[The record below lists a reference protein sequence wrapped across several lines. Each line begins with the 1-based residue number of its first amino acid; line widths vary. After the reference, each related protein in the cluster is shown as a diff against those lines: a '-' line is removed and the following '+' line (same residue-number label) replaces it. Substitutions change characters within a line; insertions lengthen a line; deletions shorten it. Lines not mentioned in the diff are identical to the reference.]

1 MLTLNQ
7 LNQSLEET
15 ESLRLVT
22 QVYSELA
29 SNRLQQVRAN
39 IERNRKIFDELF
51 QLYYVVN
58 MKAAGQG
65 IFTAK
70 GKSAAV
76 SLLLTSNHLFYGSL
90 ETPLIKAFML
100 NTAKGETER
109 VVLGKT
115 GLEYLK
121 GVDYREPFRGLV
133 LEEDF
138 PNNEELLGLA
148 IDLARYRKVLVY
160 YSRFKNVLTQRWH
173 ILDISSFVPESPVS
187 MGSISRF
194 FEYIFEPEIGEML
207 KFFEVQIGK
216 ILLSQAFLEAELSRT
231 ASRLVSMDEA
241 QSRALE
247 LLNFESD
254 ARAQMIRSLDN
265 MKLLEMITGL
275 KSLKGN
281 ENDF

>member
-1 MLTLNQ
+1 MLTLTQ
-7 LNQSLEET
+7 LNQSIEET

-29 SNRLQQVRAN
+29 SNRLGQIRAN

-51 QLYYVVN
+51 QLYYIVN

-65 IFTAK
+65 IFTIQGKAK
-70 GKSAAV
+70 TISV
-76 SLLLTSNHLFYGSL
+76 LLTSNHPFYGNL
-90 ETPLIKAFML
+90 ETPLTKAFIQ
-100 NTAKGETER
+100 NTVHGETER
-109 VVLGKT
+109 VVIGKT
-115 GLEYLK
+115 GFEYLK
-121 GVDYREPFRGLV
+121 GLGYSEPYRYLI

-138 PNNEELLGLA
+138 PNNEEMLGLA
-148 IDLARYRKVLVY
+148 MDMARYRKVLIY

-173 ILDISSFVPESPVS
+173 ILDISGFVPESPIS
-187 MGSISRF
+187 MGSINRF

-241 QSRALE
+241 QGRALE
-247 LLNFESD
+247 LLENES
-254 ARAQMIRSLDN
+254 AMRAQIARSLDN
-265 MKLLEMITGL
+265 MKLLEMIA
-275 KSLKGN
+275 SLKGVKEQN
-281 ENDF
+281 I